1 MNDDEYLRCRT
12 EDCPIRNQFNNM
24 QKMTLQYYK
33 KYIKLRVRFFQSS
46 RCTQNTQVL
55 VNCFQEPQ
63 TCCVQCSYSECI
75 TERTKYQW
83 SKTQTLDWTVAVVFY
98 ICFVSFHVVI
108 MSDEEEDYMSDAF
121 LSQIQ
126 DVKPGVSMV
135 RRVKEAMKKE
145 TQHVEKNI
153 KNRQK
158 TYKEQEKESREV
170 ALQSSISNENKGFA
184 LLQKMG
190 YKAGQGLGRQGA
202 GRVDPIPLNI
212 KTDRGGI
219 GMEEVKKRKAEEELE
234 HYRQKVRAKQQNETR
249 TLEDFRSRVRTERE
263 ERKIEGDLRRSQRA
277 CEQLDSQKSI
287 TIPREDW
294 YWPKADVDEE
304 EDSNEEEE
312 EEEEKEEEEE
322 EIVELTSFD
331 KLQILTSYLRGVHF
345 YCIWCGTTYNDEED
359 LCSNCPGDTAADH
372 E

>member
-1 MNDDEYLRCRT
+1 
-12 EDCPIRNQFNNM
+12 
-24 QKMTLQYYK
+24 
-33 KYIKLRVRFFQSS
+33 
-46 RCTQNTQVL
+46 
-55 VNCFQEPQ
+55 
-63 TCCVQCSYSECI
+63 
-75 TERTKYQW
+75 
-83 SKTQTLDWTVAVVFY
+83 
-98 ICFVSFHVVI
+98 

-121 LSQIQ
+121 LTKIQ

-145 TQHVEKNI
+145 AQHKELNI

-158 TYKEQEKESREV
+158 TFKEQETESRET
-170 ALQSSISNENKGFA
+170 ALQNSISNENKGFA

-190 YKAGQGLGRQGA
+190 YKAGQGLGKAGA
-202 GRVDPIPLNI
+202 GRVDPIPLSI

-219 GMEEVKKRKAEEELE
+219 GMEEVKKRKAEEQLE
-234 HYRQKVRAKQQNETR
+234 HYRQKVRAKQQNETKS
-249 TLEDFRSRVRTERE
+249 LEDFRSRVRTERE
-263 ERKIEGDLRRSQRA
+263 ERKIEGDLRKSQRA

-287 TIPREDW
+287 TVPREDW
-294 YWPKADVDEE
+294 YWPKEESDNEDDDED
-304 EDSNEEEE
+304 EDGP
-312 EEEEKEEEEE
+312 KEDEDKE

-331 KLQILTSYLRGVHF
+331 KLHILTSYLRGVHF

>member
-1 MNDDEYLRCRT
+1 
-12 EDCPIRNQFNNM
+12 
-24 QKMTLQYYK
+24 
-33 KYIKLRVRFFQSS
+33 
-46 RCTQNTQVL
+46 
-55 VNCFQEPQ
+55 
-63 TCCVQCSYSECI
+63 
-75 TERTKYQW
+75 
-83 SKTQTLDWTVAVVFY
+83 
-98 ICFVSFHVVI
+98 

-121 LSQIQ
+121 LSKLQ

-135 RRVKEAMKKE
+135 RRVKEAMKREEK
-145 TQHVEKNI
+145 QKEKNI

-158 TYKEQEKESREV
+158 SYKEQESESREV

-190 YKAGQGLGRQGA
+190 YKAGQGLGKQGA

-219 GMEEVKKRKAEEELE
+219 GMEEMKKRKAEEELE
-234 HYRQKVRAKQQNETR
+234 HYRQKVRAKQQNETKS
-249 TLEDFRSRVRTERE
+249 LEDFRSRVRTERE

-277 CEQLDSQKSI
+277 CEQLDSQKGI
-287 TIPREDW
+287 TAPREDW
-294 YWPKADVDEE
+294 YWPKANSDEE
-304 EDSNEEEE
+304 EDDLKEEDEDEDEEE
-312 EEEEKEEEEE
+312 
-322 EIVELTSFD
+322 VTELTSFD

-359 LCSNCPGDTAADH
+359 LCANCPGDTAADH

>member
-1 MNDDEYLRCRT
+1 MRKRT
-12 EDCPIRNQFNNM
+12 ICLM
-24 QKMTLQYYK
+24 HSSV
-33 KYIKLRVRFFQSS
+33 KY
-46 RCTQNTQVL
+46 
-55 VNCFQEPQ
+55 
-63 TCCVQCSYSECI
+63 
-75 TERTKYQW
+75 
-83 SKTQTLDWTVAVVFY
+83 
-98 ICFVSFHVVI
+98 
-108 MSDEEEDYMSDAF
+108 
-121 LSQIQ
+121 
-126 DVKPGVSMV
+126 VKPGVSMV
-135 RRVKEAMKKE
+135 RRVKEAFKRE
-145 TQHVEKNI
+145 TQQMEKNI

-158 TYKEQEKESREV
+158 TFKEQEKESREA
-170 ALQSSISNENKGFA
+170 ALQNSISNENKGFA

-190 YKAGQGLGRQGA
+190 YKAGQGLGKEGA

-234 HYRQKVRAKQQNETR
+234 HYRQKVRAKQQNETKS
-249 TLEDFRSRVRTERE
+249 LEDFRSRVRTERE

-287 TIPREDW
+287 TVPREDW
-294 YWPKADVDEE
+294 YWPKAETDDEE
-304 EDSNEEEE
+304 DGVKEEEE
-312 EEEEKEEEEE
+312 EEEEV
-322 EIVELTSFD
+322 VELTSFD

>member
-1 MNDDEYLRCRT
+1 
-12 EDCPIRNQFNNM
+12 
-24 QKMTLQYYK
+24 
-33 KYIKLRVRFFQSS
+33 
-46 RCTQNTQVL
+46 
-55 VNCFQEPQ
+55 
-63 TCCVQCSYSECI
+63 
-75 TERTKYQW
+75 
-83 SKTQTLDWTVAVVFY
+83 
-98 ICFVSFHVVI
+98 
-108 MSDEEEDYMSDAF
+108 MSDAF
-121 LSQIQ
+121 LSKIQ

-145 TQHVEKNI
+145 AEQKEKNI
-153 KNRQK
+153 RNRQK
-158 TYKEQEKESREV
+158 TYKEQEKDSREA

-190 YKAGQGLGRQGA
+190 YKAGQGLGKQGA

-234 HYRQKVRAKQQNETR
+234 HYRQKVRAKQQNETKS
-249 TLEDFRSRVRTERE
+249 LEDFRSRVRTERE

-277 CEQLDSQKSI
+277 CEQLDSQKGI
-287 TIPREDW
+287 TVPREDW
-294 YWPKADVDEE
+294 YWPKAEADD
-304 EDSNEEEE
+304 EEEE
-312 EEEEKEEEEE
+312 EVKEEEEEE